1 MPISWKV
8 MSLEEIENYQSSFPI
23 SQEDETNRL
32 NELQYRSDLLTWMD
46 NAEDYRV
53 NGGSNPP
60 SSPPTPPGI

>member
-8 MSLEEIENYQSSFPI
+8 MSLVDIENYQSSFPI

-32 NELQYRSDLLTWMD
+32 NELEYRSDLLAWMTS
-46 NAEDYRV
+46 AEDYRV

-60 SSPPTPPGI
+60 SPPPPPPGI

>member
-8 MSLEEIENYQSSFPI
+8 MSLTDIENYQSSFPI

-32 NELQYRSDLLTWMD
+32 NELQYREDLQDWMTS
-46 NAEDYRV
+46 AENYRV

-60 SSPPTPPGI
+60 TPPPPPPGI

>member
-8 MSLEEIENYQSSFPI
+8 MSLTDIENYQSSFPI

-32 NELQYRSDLLTWMD
+32 NELQYREDLQDWMT
-46 NAEDYRV
+46 NAENYRV

-60 SSPPTPPGI
+60 TPPPPPPGI